1 MKYSVCAD
9 ILEFSSLDCY
19 KKSFSERLYKIKAD
33 GFDTFEFWSWKN
45 KNIDEISE
53 TATSLGMNV
62 KAFSLDSKNDEIS
75 KMLAV
80 HALNSGKTDMLKSAV
95 YETAEIAD
103 KLKCKSLIITIGDNL
118 PTLSYEKQLEN
129 IYASLSVC
137 ENILKSGGITLLV
150 EPINRFER
158 KEYLMPDAN
167 DAIKIIKNIN
177 SDYIK
182 VLYDCYHQAREGK
195 TDIKGLISSLDYIG
209 HIHMA
214 GVPQRKEP
222 DLIMKETVKALKE
235 SDYKEYIGLEYIPTK
250 ENLKVITL

>member
-1 MKYSVCAD
+1 MKYSICAD
-9 ILEFSSLDCY
+9 ILEFSSLDLY

-45 KNIDEISE
+45 KNITEISE

-75 KMLAV
+75 KTLASY
-80 HALNSGKTDMLKSAV
+80 ALNSGKTDMLKNAV

-103 KLKCKSLIITIGDNL
+103 MLKCKSLIVTIGDNI
-118 PTLSYEKQLEN
+118 PSLSYEKQLEN

-137 ENILKSGGITLLV
+137 ENILKNEGITLLL

-167 DAIKIIKNIN
+167 DAIEIIKNIN

-182 VLYDCYHQAREGK
+182 VLYDCYHQAREEK
-195 TDIKGLISSLDYIG
+195 TDIKGLISSLGYIG

-214 GVPQRKEP
+214 GVPQRNEP

-235 SDYKEYIGLEYIPTK
+235 SDYKGYIGLEYIPTK